1 MRLRTVVVQEGHAV
15 TLETDPNPSPGWL
28 DDGMI
33 RWLSVEAATHDEL
46 VQLFDQLGADGTVLA
61 NHITGDQWS
70 QWIER
75 EQFTAT
81 VIAAPTAW
89 LERETWF
96 HLVGLP
102 QTIVSVHSAEIS
114 AMDEFIRCRWL
125 DRPGPAAAMDAVLLK
140 VIQCYVEEEDD
151 EFHRIRLR
159 IEQHAEGLKCG
170 DKSFAVE
177 DLEELMTR
185 SNHMATVFFEH
196 QRLCEGLE
204 FVRSRVISLGTHREL
219 IRRGVENIRSI
230 REGVEQLRRR
240 LEELQRQHLM
250 DRQVM
255 TERRVRVLTILS
267 AVFLPLTFIAGV
279 YGMNFANMPELDE
292 GYAYF
297 MVLGG
302 MGALAIAMISFFFWK
317 GWFR

>member
-1 MRLRTVVVQEGHAV
+1 VVVQEGHNV
-15 TLETDPNPSPGWL
+15 TLEIDPVPSPVWL
-28 DDGMI
+28 DDGLI
-33 RWLSVEAATHDEL
+33 RWLIVEAATHDEL
-46 VQLFDQLGADGTVLA
+46 TELFDRLSVDGTVLA
-61 NHITGDQWS
+61 DYITGDHWS

-75 EQFTAT
+75 EQFTVT
-81 VIAAPTAW
+81 VKAAPTAW
-89 LERETWF
+89 LEHETWF
-96 HLVGLP
+96 HLVALP
-102 QTIVSVHSAEIS
+102 QTIVSVHGAEIP
-114 AMDEFIRCRWL
+114 AMDAFIQRRWL
-125 DRPGPAAAMDAVLLK
+125 DRPAPDAAMDAVLLK

-151 EFHRIRLR
+151 EFGRIRLR
-159 IEQHAEGLKCG
+159 VEQHAEGLRCG
-170 DKSFAVE
+170 DKSFTVE
-177 DLEELMTR
+177 NLEQLMTK
-185 SNHMATVFFEH
+185 SNHMANVFFEY

-204 FVRSRVISLGTHREL
+204 FVKSPVISLGTHREL
-219 IRRGVENIRSI
+219 LRRGAENIRSM

-297 MVLGG
+297 LVLGG